1 MFRCEWYSSLWQFA
15 NAPRASNS
23 TSSES
28 ATIEITVSPAQ
39 KRTPAKKT
47 APAQTTR
54 KTVRRK
60 PYGEKQIIGFLF
72 GICLLLTVFLGG
84 VLSLMV
90 ALKIPDIR
98 TVAHYRPVQTTY
110 IYDRHG
116 QVVEKIFKENRTV
129 VPLTKMPPLLPKA
142 FVAAEDGRFFEHPGL
157 DFFSVL
163 RAALINVKRGERAQG
178 GSTITQQ
185 VARSLLLTREKTY
198 LRKFKEAILAWRIDS
213 LLSKEE
219 ILYIYLNQIYLGA
232 GAHGVEA
239 AAQAYFDKHAGQ
251 LSLGE
256 VALLAGLP
264 QAPSRYSPLQ
274 NPKRA
279 VQRQRYVLNRMVE
292 DGLIDRRSAKK
303 AFEEKLR
310 LRQKKERRVLDG
322 GYYTEVV
329 KRRTAQWVNN
339 SQLKMGLRIHTYLDA
354 RMQKEAVT
362 AVRDGV
368 QASFGRQVRRGK
380 ASGVAPQGAMVGL
393 DSCSGEVRAL
403 VGGVNWGKSQYNRAS
418 MARRQPGSA
427 FKPIV
432 FSAALEKGWGSNSSV
447 LDAPLAITGAG
458 NTTWRPKNYSGQYHG
473 QVSLTEALVY
483 SYNTAAVRLLNNVGL
498 SPVHQLSSDL
508 GISSEMPGD
517 LSLALGSVE
526 VSLLELS
533 SAYSVFSCDGIYTA
547 PRFIHRIEKMDGSIL
562 VHNIPEKR
570 RVLSINTAKE
580 MRGMLEKAIV
590 FGTGK
595 RAKGLRGKS
604 GGKTGTSDESRDAW
618 FIGYNR
624 NHIAGVWIGYDRNEA
639 LGKGEN
645 GGRTA
650 APVWLDYMQQTS
662 AYR

>member
-1 MFRCEWYSSLWQFA
+1 MSADKKR
-15 NAPRASNS
+15 
-23 TSSES
+23 TS
-28 ATIEITVSPAQ
+28 Q
-39 KRTPAKKT
+39 KRST
-47 APAQTTR
+47 AQQTTR
-54 KTVRRK
+54 KTARRK
-60 PYGEKQIIGFLF
+60 PYGEKHIIGFLF
-72 GICLLLTVFLGG
+72 IICLLLTFFLGG

-98 TVAHYRPVQTTY
+98 TVAHYQPLQTTY

-116 QVVEKIFKENRTV
+116 NVLERLYKENRTV
-129 VPLTKMPPLLPKA
+129 VPLDKMPPLLPRA

-157 DFFSVL
+157 DFISVL
-163 RAALINVKRGERAQG
+163 RAAVINIKRGGRAQG

-213 LLSKEE
+213 LLSKED

-232 GAHGVEA
+232 GAYGVEA
-239 AAQAYFDKHAGQ
+239 AAQVYFNKHVEQ
-251 LSLGE
+251 LTLGE
-256 VALLAGLP
+256 MALLAGLP

-274 NPKRA
+274 HPKRA
-279 VQRQRYVLNRMVE
+279 VQRQRYVLNRMVA
-292 DGLIDRRSAKK
+292 DGLINKASAKM
-303 AFEEKLR
+303 AFDEKLG
-310 LRQKKERRVLDG
+310 LRHKTKRSVLDA
-322 GYYTEVV
+322 GYYTEIV
-329 KRRTAQWVNN
+329 KKRASRMV
-339 SQLKMGLRIHTYLDA
+339 SKSLFKSGLRIHTYLDG
-354 RMQKEAVT
+354 RMQKAAVR

-368 QASFGRQVRRGK
+368 KASFGRRVRRGK
-380 ASGVAPQGAMVGL
+380 AHGETPQGAMVGL
-393 DSCSGEVRAL
+393 DGCSGEVQAL
-403 VGGVNWGKSQYNRAS
+403 VGGRSFGESQYNRAS

-432 FSAALEKGWGSNSSV
+432 FSAALEKDWGSNSSV

-458 NTTWRPKNYSGQYHG
+458 NTTWRPKNYSGRYHG

-483 SYNTAAVRLLNNVGL
+483 SYNTAAVRLLNYVGL
-498 SPVHQLSSDL
+498 PAVHQLSSDL

-517 LSLALGSVE
+517 LSLALGSLD

-533 SAYSVFSCDGIYTA
+533 SAYSAYVCDGVYWS
-547 PRFIHRIEKMDGSIL
+547 PRFISRIERMDGSIL
-562 VHNIPEKR
+562 FNNTREKR
-570 RVLSINTAKE
+570 RVLSINTARE
-580 MRGMLEKAIV
+580 MRGMLGKAIG

-595 RAKGLRGKS
+595 RAKGLRGES
-604 GGKTGTSDESRDAW
+604 GGKTGTSDDSRDAW

-624 NHIAGVWIGYDRNEA
+624 GHISGVWVGYDKNET